1 MALLIPGTLTIMTR
15 NGRYGA
21 FNTGKLSTSIGDFV
35 VKDKELDQYDAGKYQ
50 GQFEIEKIKSVH
62 YTYGNCLIVECRA
75 YLASMQLNST
85 TDLTDEE
92 IDALSTKEQD
102 PLEEEK
108 LNASVPTTPCSQPMT
123 TQSSGKGQNTQY
135 QVQPKANKANKA
147 SKANKANKTNTT
159 AFSDD
164 EQLFGLLW
172 PLGHQVKL
180 DSTCDRETL
189 RQQKTRLG
197 ELGYE
202 FDFRSQIWNLQ

>member
-1 MALLIPGTLTIMTR
+1 MVLLIPGTLTITTR
-15 NGRYGA
+15 NGRYGE

-35 VKDKELDQYDAGKYQ
+35 VKDKELDQYDAGKYE

-62 YTYGNCLIVECRA
+62 YTYGNCLIVECRV

-92 IDALSTKEQD
+92 IDALNTKEQD

-108 LNASVPTTPCSQPMT
+108 LNASVPTPPCSNPPT
-123 TQSSGKGQNTQY
+123 TKKVLDKEQKTQY
-135 QVQPKANKANKA
+135 KVQPSASQANNAVI
-147 SKANKANKTNTT
+147 
-159 AFSDD
+159 SDD

-197 ELGYE
+197 KLGYE
-202 FDFRSQIWNLQ
+202 FDFRTQIWQLSS

>member
-15 NGRYGA
+15 KGRYGE
-21 FNTGKLSTSIGDFV
+21 FNTGKLTTSIGDFV
-35 VKDKELDQYDAGKYQ
+35 VKDKELDQYDTGKYQ

-75 YLASMQLNST
+75 YLASMQLDNT

-92 IDALSTKEQD
+92 IDALNTKEQD

-108 LNASVPTTPCSQPMT
+108 LNASASTPPCSPPLVAQT
-123 TQSSGKGQNTQY
+123 LDKEQKAQY
-135 QVQPKANKANKA
+135 KVQ
-147 SKANKANKTNTT
+147 SKANKVKSSNDSDNTNNTVI
-159 AFSDD
+159 SDD

-172 PLGHQVKL
+172 PLDDQVKL

-189 RQQKTRLG
+189 RKQKARLSK
-197 ELGYE
+197 LGYE
-202 FDFRSQIWNLQ
+202 FDFRTQIWQLSS